1 MKNLF
6 EPVTLGRLSVKNRLV
21 RSATLEMGGA
31 RNGKI
36 SPLLGDLYEEL
47 AQGGVGLIITGMMGV
62 SNDCRTLPDM
72 VNTKEESFVPLFS
85 EITRRVHE
93 KGGKIC
99 VQLAHCGIK
108 SAVLHG
114 GTLPPG
120 PCKID
125 GRARAA
131 EEKDLKRIVRRFA
144 QAAYKCRQSGADAV
158 QIHAAHGYLISE
170 FLSPYFNRRA
180 DDYGG
185 SLQNRARLL
194 YEIYAAVRDAV
205 GSDFPVLIKI
215 NYSDLAK
222 PGLTGEE
229 CVDVCRTLYARGLDA
244 AEISSGIGVSAKS
257 MPAQLVRN
265 EEGEGYFS
273 SGARQ
278 VACAAGIPV
287 ISVGGYRSPGVIGR
301 VLGGGIAAVSM
312 CRPFIREP
320 SLVRRWENGNLER
333 ARCISCGRCSRVKT
347 HGCPVQEGEKSG

>member
-1 MKNLF
+1 MNKMF
-6 EPVTLGRLSVKNRLV
+6 EPATLGGLSIKNRLV

-31 RNGKI
+31 KDGKI
-36 SPLLGDLYEEL
+36 SPLLGNVYEEL

-72 VNTKEESFVPLFS
+72 VNTEEESFVPLFS

-99 VQLAHCGIK
+99 VQLAHCGVK

-114 GTLPPG
+114 RALPPG
-120 PCKID
+120 PSQA
-125 GRARAA
+125 GEHSREAA
-131 EEKDLKRIVRRFA
+131 VQDLKRIGRQFA
-144 QAAYKCRQSGADAV
+144 QAAYKCKRANADAV

-170 FLSPYFNRRA
+170 FLSPYFNKRT

-185 SLQNRARLL
+185 GLQNRARLL
-194 YEIYAAVRDAV
+194 YEIYGAVREAV
-205 GSDFPVLIKI
+205 GKDFPVLVKI

-244 AEISSGIGVSAKS
+244 AEISSGIGVSDRS
-257 MPAQLVRN
+257 MPARFVKD
-265 EEGEGYFS
+265 EACEGYFS
-273 SGARQ
+273 EGARY
-278 VACAAGIPV
+278 VARETGMPV
-287 ISVGGYRSPGVIGR
+287 VSVGGYRSPGVIGR
-301 VLGGGIAAVSM
+301 ALGGGIAAVSM

-320 SLVRRWENGNLER
+320 GLVRRWENGNLEK
-333 ARCISCGRCSRVKT
+333 ARCISCGRCSHVKT
-347 HGCPVQEGEKSG
+347 HCCPVQQGEKSG